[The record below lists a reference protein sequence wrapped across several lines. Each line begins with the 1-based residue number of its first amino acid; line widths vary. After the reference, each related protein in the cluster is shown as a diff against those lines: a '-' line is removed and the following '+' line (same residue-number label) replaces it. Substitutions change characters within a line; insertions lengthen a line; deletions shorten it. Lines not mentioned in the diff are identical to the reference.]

1 MPTAPHKPLSFATG
15 LSRGLRRW
23 LRRRRRQQPSARSQ
37 GKALLTSLLLLSPLL
52 ALELIRRGAEVGEHQ
67 RLERQEALEVL
78 HVSLAALRR
87 TTSDWAHWNDTY
99 AYLSGRNPSFPTQQ
113 LLPAP
118 IFSDGSVMLL
128 FTRSGRLVHR
138 HGRVGDP
145 SSGDAALLACAA
157 ATLPSLANPADPK
170 VIHSSRSLLC
180 RGEDG
185 RFFLGIASPVS
196 DSQGLQP
203 AQGTLVLLSP
213 LLGSDH
219 GPYLLD
225 SLSRLAADFTV
236 VPATAGTTPP
246 TAALEAVS
254 GERLHTSGGLVG
266 LRSQGLWKPLARSV
280 ADQGLLLLLPLLL
293 LGCLRLLLQR
303 DRQRQHLSQRR
314 LELRASRRLRRIC
327 RELESLLQQ
336 RAADAPDSPAEA
348 QVLSRL
354 IAREPAA
361 VDVSPAPPPRPK
373 RAAPLPEDE
382 RLASRLRQLRERLQ
396 HVLDSSRRL
405 ALEDPLTGLPNRR
418 YFLEYLA
425 LESERQLAHQGH
437 LAILFVD
444 VDRFKEINDNHGHA
458 IGDQV
463 LVGVASRLQELMR
476 SGDFLARYGGDEF
489 LVLMP
494 LRPASPENR
503 GQLRRDAHG
512 MASRIAAGFDTP
524 LDFGAVGLTI
534 TLSIGVAIVN
544 PAKTSPQQ
552 AMQRSDAAMY
562 QAKLQKL
569 GRIAIFEADDPS
581 WSAEEFQAS
590 ERLPAL

>member
-1 MPTAPHKPLSFATG
+1 M
-15 LSRGLRRW
+15 
-23 LRRRRRQQPSARSQ
+23 
-37 GKALLTSLLLLSPLL
+37 
-52 ALELIRRGAEVGEHQ
+52 
-67 RLERQEALEVL
+67 ERQEALEVL

-87 TTSDWAHWNDTY
+87 TTRDWAHWNDTH
-99 AYLSGRNPSFPTQQ
+99 AFLSGRNPSFPTQQ

-138 HGRVGDP
+138 HSRVGDP

-213 LLGSDH
+213 LLGSEH
-219 GPYLLD
+219 GPHLLN

-236 VPATAGTTPP
+236 IPAGTGTGTTPP
-246 TAALEAVS
+246 AAAPEAIS
-254 GERLHTSGGLVG
+254 GEQLHSNGGLVG
-266 LRSQGLWKPLARSV
+266 LRPQGLWKALARSV

-303 DRQRQHLSQRR
+303 DRQRQHLNQRR

-336 RAADAPDSPAEA
+336 RAADGPDSPAA
-348 QVLSRL
+348 TRVLTRL

-361 VDVSPAPPPRPK
+361 VDVAPAPSPHLK
-373 RAAPLPEDE
+373 RAAPLPEEE
-382 RLASRLRQLRERLQ
+382 RLASRVRQLRERLK

-463 LVGVASRLQELMR
+463 LVGVGSRLQELMR

-489 LVLMP
+489 LVLMT
-494 LRPASPENR
+494 LRPASPEDR

-562 QAKLQKL
+562 RAKLQKM
-569 GRIAIFEADDPS
+569 GHIAIFEADDPA